1 MSDTL
6 YNQDLQK
13 WIEQTI
19 EQLKNQQFESLDVEH
34 LIEELFDVGKSERN
48 SLKSNLTILLA
59 HLLKLKV
66 QKDVPE
72 SMKGSWYSSTI
83 EHRQRVLNN
92 IADSPSLRAYLV
104 EIIDKAYLD
113 ARKLAIKESKFAS
126 FGIDTPKEQSY
137 PSQCPFTLEQI
148 LDEDFYN

>member
-19 EQLKNQQFESLDVEH
+19 EQLKNQQFE
-34 LIEELFDVGKSERN
+34 
-48 SLKSNLTILLA
+48 
-59 HLLKLKV
+59 
-66 QKDVPE
+66 
-72 SMKGSWYSSTI
+72 
-83 EHRQRVLNN
+83 
-92 IADSPSLRAYLV
+92 
-104 EIIDKAYLD
+104 IIDKAYLD
-113 ARKLAIKESKFAS
+113 ARKLAIKESKFAN
-126 FGIDTPKEQSY
+126 FGIDIPKEQSY